1 MWIVDSGHFSALEVL
16 YCIMHTLN
24 MITHQS
30 WVRDYMGLLTDF
42 RIIRI
47 EFLTREMAEKG
58 ELFVFLFVSGWDQ
71 EQEQGMTLVR
81 LCAEG
86 G

>member
-1 MWIVDSGHFSALEVL
+1 MDSGHFSALKML
-16 YCIMHTLN
+16 YCIMHALN

-30 WVRDYMGLLTDF
+30 CVHVRDYMGLLTDF

-58 ELFVFLFVSGWDQ
+58 ELFVFCSSRD
-71 EQEQGMTLVR
+71 EIMNR
-81 LCAEG
+81 SRA
-86 G
+86 